1 MTGAKAKPEYDD
13 PLSDTIARA
22 MLREYINEVLAKSR
36 DTCAEIIQEL
46 QSKLKVKRIDLK
58 EFDWVE
64 YPTIIAMSFSLV
76 NDETNIRHLFSPKHS
91 AWQTSYDSAY
101 VKEA

>member
-1 MTGAKAKPEYDD
+1 MTGVEAKTESDY
-13 PLSDTIARA
+13 PLSGMVARA
-22 MLREYINEVLAKSR
+22 MLREYIDEVVAKSR

-46 QSKLKVKRIDLK
+46 RGTLKVKRIDLK
-58 EFDWVE
+58 EFDWME

-91 AWQTSYDSAY
+91 AWQTSCDSAY